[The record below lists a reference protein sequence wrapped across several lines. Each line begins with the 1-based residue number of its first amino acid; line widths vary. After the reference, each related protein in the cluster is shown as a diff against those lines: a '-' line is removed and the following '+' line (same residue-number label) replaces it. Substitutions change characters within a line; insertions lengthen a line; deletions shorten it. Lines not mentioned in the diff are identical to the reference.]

1 MVVDGPDGDED
12 VDVAVTNGQEMDKEE
27 NENADFEIFKFI
39 CLFLN
44 LLQFYSRIFVAF
56 SDAI

>member
-27 NENADFEIFKFI
+27 NENAFFGCYLGALKVQISVWIF
-39 CLFLN
+39 
-44 LLQFYSRIFVAF
+44 
-56 SDAI
+56 